1 VDDIPVQACPTH
13 APSFTTTIQ
22 KKQIFVETDKYAS
35 YNPEG
40 ETKRLC
46 ASVQVPEHDRGQ
58 TRLNTK
64 PVCHHLECK
73 KLRYVFSFRRH
84 HSLCTDH
91 FFSQGMFKTK
101 PKPVQT
107 KTCEP
112 TATLAVHMDILV
124 DTLRIHTSPEE
135 PNQTINENVTNAQV
149 SQRMAP
155 AHTRQCRVRVP
166 PPTKPWSTFSGQMCV
181 SCNLRLVD
189 KETVNVSIAN
199 RLRASTVP
207 LSKQRAVETY
217 LRENTDYFDE
227 KYAEWTVN

>member
-91 FFSQGMFKTK
+91 FFSQGMFK
-101 PKPVQT
+101 
-107 KTCEP
+107 
-112 TATLAVHMDILV
+112 
-124 DTLRIHTSPEE
+124 
-135 PNQTINENVTNAQV
+135 PNQNR
-149 SQRMAP
+149 SRP
-155 AHTRQCRVRVP
+155 
-166 PPTKPWSTFSGQMCV
+166 K
-181 SCNLRLVD
+181 LV
-189 KETVNVSIAN
+189 N
-199 RLRASTVP
+199 RLRHWLYIWISWSTRFAFTHRLKNQIKQSTKMSQMHKFRNAWPLQHKTMSRASTT
-207 LSKQRAVETY
+207 ADETMVD
-217 LRENTDYFDE
+217 LFRSN
-227 KYAEWTVN
+227 VCVL